1 LLFCIVGNIFTS
13 KWPHNTPR
21 RLYKYDLLKF
31 LSHIYIIFLIFLLSA
46 TPMYSQLIQLP
57 INRRLKR
64 QKIHPPVDEN
74 VLVIAAVNLYG
85 AESTLFT

>member
-1 LLFCIVGNIFTS
+1 
-13 KWPHNTPR
+13 
-21 RLYKYDLLKF
+21 
-31 LSHIYIIFLIFLLSA
+31 
-46 TPMYSQLIQLP
+46 MYSQLIQLP